1 MMDPATTVPPS
12 SNPINSSPK
21 PQDKA
26 QKPKVAINLEEA
38 QDCKNLVSKLNQ
50 EKKERERRRLEQ
62 MRQEQEKLN
71 RELEERQRKI
81 EEERAQLMA
90 EKDRRRE
97 EIEKKIRDRIEQR
110 QISQQRMVEE
120 TKKISKKPKLFVE
133 IEKKYTDE
141 QIREVERQR
150 VEKLKEIKAQH
161 QPVSKDEIV
170 SHARKYEDIIRQ
182 KREELRQKRGILDS
196 VNSNPNIIGNI
207 P

>member
-1 MMDPATTVPPS
+1 
-12 SNPINSSPK
+12 
-21 PQDKA
+21 
-26 QKPKVAINLEEA
+26 
-38 QDCKNLVSKLNQ
+38 
-50 EKKERERRRLEQ
+50 